1 MRDSTV
7 RQRSHST
14 AVTSAHSDS
23 TDWIAL
29 HRRYLGFQLFVLILP
44 RLEPK
49 QVRLCHSLHE
59 YLTTVR
65 VSTPLHTVSLPCD
78 RGRPPTRLCLSGP
91 VPWLCHT
98 CSNSAHVST
107 VCCQVAVLFTPNF
120 RRCLTNQ
127 VRPQVSVARSGSP
140 WVTGPHRTVP
150 SVLGLLANRNSN
162 GQRHVKRTP
171 SRS

>member
-1 MRDSTV
+1 VTTRNGTV

-23 TDWIAL
+23 MDWIAL

-65 VSTPLHTVSLPCD
+65 VSTPLAYSVAAVRSRKASH
-78 RGRPPTRLCLSGP
+78 PPVFVRTCAVV
-91 VPWLCHT
+91 VPHVLR
-98 CSNSAHVST
+98 AHVST
-107 VCCQVAVLFTPNF
+107 VWCQVAVLFTPNF

-127 VRPQVSVARSGSP
+127 VRPPVSVASSARRGSQ
-140 WVTGPHRTVP
+140 GPTAPCHQCW
-150 SVLGLLANRNSN
+150 AC
-162 GQRHVKRTP
+162 
-171 SRS
+171 